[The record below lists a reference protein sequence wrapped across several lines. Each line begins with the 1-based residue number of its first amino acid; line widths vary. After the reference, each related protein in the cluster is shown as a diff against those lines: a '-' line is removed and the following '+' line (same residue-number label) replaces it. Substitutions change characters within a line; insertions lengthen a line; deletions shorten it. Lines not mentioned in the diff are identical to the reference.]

1 MLTNEAR
8 REILNRVKTSGF
20 PGGISE
26 AFKAAEQGVDV
37 ISQFEEQQSQQQE
50 MQVAQTQQQQE
61 TGLRGEHAQ
70 GNTQASMAF
79 PDVKPNQSFN
89 TVGMKAPIDI
99 QKVNDQGHLVES
111 YKNVPPGIQ
120 DLPTGPHEGTVIESP
135 AAYQKGGLRMI
146 DPNAEEGMGAKVG
159 EKHQY
164 EIEYKTNDDFENVL
178 SFAPGTGEV
187 IDAKNTVVDVINK
200 DYTGAALNAAG
211 FIIPIIP
218 GGILKKGYKF
228 LKNKVKVPHK
238 PGPSS
243 KINFLD
249 NVKDRVKKD
258 SESGLNYYGRKEF
271 PTNPDLTLTQKNLAS
286 HLDKTGKGG
295 TTSLYRYGDEVLD
308 NRGKSSWYSADPID
322 PFRYE
327 SMRGSGKK
335 VFKIDAENAFLSDM
349 YRGGP
354 QQGTGFNSLTEFKEF
369 EVPDWMTG
377 KFGNQQTFDS
387 MTDYKKHLNKL
398 KQTGGFNSAYQKG
411 GLRDHMMDYLHTSG
425 RDTNYVNTVMGS
437 IAQHES
443 KNNAT
448 QVQVS
453 GNKTDGY
460 YDGPGR
466 GKYQF
471 EVGADKGGNTA
482 MNRTANFLKHNTN
495 KNIRNFPSLNKLYN
509 ADNSLDFTDL
519 NSKDQDALFI
529 GDKIFGG
536 VTRRNSFDAVTRNRT
551 TPPSQEETFKY
562 WLSDHKGK
570 VNGKEISDLTEA
582 EIEVERK
589 KWNSRTK
596 NMFQYGGTR
605 LSTPTNNFTLAKG
618 QRKIQTNER
627 DPGALE
633 DLVTNAGLSFNA
645 ATKHSLINTRKLNLQ
660 SRLNITPK
668 IGWNSSNKKFSQFGT
683 PSLNLEGSLD
693 LNANYRPTQNTT
705 ITAGANFAPNQR
717 PSYTAGINYRFKR
730 GGYVNKYL

>member
-8 REILNRVKTSGF
+8 REILDRVKTSGF

-37 ISQFEEQQSQQQE
+37 ISQFEEQQAQQQE
-50 MQVAQTQQQQE
+50 MQVAQTQQEQE
-61 TGLRGEHAQ
+61 TGLRNEHAA
-70 GNTQASMAF
+70 GNTGASMAF
-79 PDVKPNQSFN
+79 PNTAPNQSFN

-120 DLPTGPHEGTVIESP
+120 DLPTGPYEGTVIESP
-135 AAYQKGGLRMI
+135 AAYQTGGLRKYHEGGTAEQDHM
-146 DPNAEEGMGAKVG
+146 DMMNNGTLDAHNAEGNTGNTGNTDTGMYGDSTGTQETVG
-159 EKHQY
+159 ETMDWGVSMNGGSPG
-164 EIEYKTNDDFENVL
+164 IKTPYG
-178 SFAPGTGEV
+178 SFGMLPEKPKSWG
-187 IDAKNTVVDVINK
+187 D
-200 DYTGAALNAAG
+200 AAG
-211 FIIPIIP
+211 LLMGPAANLT
-218 GGILKKGYKF
+218 GIAGKAIGAGKGA
-228 LKNKVKVPHK
+228 LDKVK
-238 PGPSS
+238 SW
-243 KINFLD
+243 F
-249 NVKDRVKKD
+249 
-258 SESGLNYYGRKEF
+258 EE
-271 PTNPDLTLTQKNLAS
+271 
-286 HLDKTGKGG
+286 GG
-295 TTSLYRYGDEVLD
+295 V
-308 NRGKSSWYSADPID
+308 RG
-322 PFRYE
+322 
-327 SMRGSGKK
+327 
-335 VFKIDAENAFLSDM
+335 
-349 YRGGP
+349 
-354 QQGTGFNSLTEFKEF
+354 
-369 EVPDWMTG
+369 
-377 KFGNQQTFDS
+377 
-387 MTDYKKHLNKL
+387 
-398 KQTGGFNSAYQKG
+398 YQKG
-411 GLRDHMMDYLHTSG
+411 GLRNHMMNYLHTSG
-425 RDTNYVNTVMGS
+425 RDTNYVNTVMSS

-471 EVGADKGGNTA
+471 EVGDDKGGNTA

-495 KNIRNFPSLNKLYN
+495 KNIRNFPALNKLYN

-536 VTRRNSFDAVTRNRT
+536 VTRRNSFDVVTRNRT

-596 NMFQYGGTR
+596 NMFQYGGTK

-618 QRKIQTNER
+618 QRKIQINER
-627 DPGALE
+627 DPGVLE